1 MIDKYTVK
9 HNIETLQLSNKKVE
23 LPVIEDAV
31 NTLVVLF
38 DCLDSAFK
46 KMDVYKDNNSNRP
59 SNILDYTKK
68 ITKGLEGTT
77 SLFEENSF
85 HESDANYEISKYV
98 SLGFNKAVKDLKAIS
113 KISCKYD
120 RRLQCYVCKSVIST
134 KRTDLKISLSWQRSS
149 SYTHFNLTCKLG

>member
-46 KMDVYKDNNSNRP
+46 KMDVYKDNNSNRI

-68 ITKGLEGTT
+68 ITKGF
-77 SLFEENSF
+77 SRII
-85 HESDANYEISKYV
+85 H
-98 SLGFNKAVKDLKAIS
+98 
-113 KISCKYD
+113 
-120 RRLQCYVCKSVIST
+120 
-134 KRTDLKISLSWQRSS
+134 
-149 SYTHFNLTCKLG
+149 

>member
-1 MIDKYTVK
+1 MIDSYTVK

-23 LPVIEDAV
+23 LPVIEDVV

-38 DCLDSAFK
+38 DCLDNAFK
-46 KMDVYKDNNSNRP
+46 KMDVYKDNNSNRI
-59 SNILDYTKK
+59 SNILDFTKK

-77 SLFEENSF
+77 SLREENSF

-98 SLGFNKAVKDLKAIS
+98 SLAFNKAVKDLKAVS

-120 RRLQCYVCKSVIST
+120 RRLQCYACKAIIST
-134 KRTDLKISLSWQRSS
+134 KQADVKISLSWERSS
-149 SYTHFNLTCKLG
+149 GYTHFNLTCKVG